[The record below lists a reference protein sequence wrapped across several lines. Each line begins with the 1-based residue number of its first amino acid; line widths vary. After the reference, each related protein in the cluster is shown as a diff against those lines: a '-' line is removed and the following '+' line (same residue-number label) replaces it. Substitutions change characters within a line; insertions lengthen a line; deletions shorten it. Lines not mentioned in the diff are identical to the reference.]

1 MKKVTK
7 KTRNLKKWIISLI
20 VLIIGL
26 STGAIITINNQSEVF
41 QAIIQYSN
49 EDTPALVEDDM
60 GEVIEIEDVEG
71 EEIKTVEEVDGG
83 LFEDASTGLTL
94 VEGDY
99 DDLGWSETY
108 NTSSPEAFKNATLGK
123 CIIANNRYG
132 AQCVSLARV
141 FWWSYANR
149 DVSTCGTGMAKGMMN
164 CATQNAGK
172 EFKVFW
178 GNDNI
183 QAGDWLVFTGGQYG
197 HIGMALGPVK
207 NGYVALLGENQG
219 GRYCTGGGGATNIIN
234 LNIKNLI
241 GGYRP
246 KAYIKPA
253 PSPAPKPTPIPTPTI
268 DPCKTWNVKKG
279 DTMAKIMQACTGKVE
294 WGAKMNE
301 YAAHWFST
309 KVKKFKT
316 VFDGWISEGGYGLFA
331 GDIIEYRK

>member
-1 MKKVTK
+1 MKKLTK

-49 EDTPALVEDDM
+49 EDTPALIEDDM

-83 LFEDASTGLTL
+83 RFEDASTGVSIT
-94 VEGDY
+94 EGDY
-99 DDLGWSETY
+99 AGLGWAETY
-108 NTSSPEAFKNATLGK
+108 NVSSPEAFKNATIGR
-123 CIIANNRYG
+123 CIYSLNRFG
-132 AQCVSLARV
+132 AQCVSLSRV

-164 CATQNAGK
+164 CASQNAGND
-172 EFKVFW
+172 FKVFW

-183 QAGDWLVFTGGQYG
+183 QAGDWLVFTGGKYG

-234 LNIKNLI
+234 LSIKNLI

-253 PSPAPKPTPIPTPTI
+253 PKPTPKPTPIPAPTVN
-268 DPCKTWNVKKG
+268 PCKTWNVEKG